1 MNTELKYNLVAV
13 DVYKTKRATNPSKKV
28 YFTGLKTI
36 DEVAEKVKIKFGNV
50 YSFSIYDG
58 DRDFL
63 GIFFQK

>member
-28 YFTGLKTI
+28 YFTGIKTI
-36 DEVAEKVKIKFGNV
+36 EEIIEKVNSKFGNV
-50 YSFSIYDG
+50 YSFSVYDG

-63 GIFFQK
+63 GNFLTK